1 MTSIAGS
8 SFVEHEKIINE
19 INAAAITVLGI
30 YLKLFL
36 KRLKLLEKIN
46 YVEEKDD

>member
-30 YLKLFL
+30 YLKFIF
-36 KRLKLLEKIN
+36 KTVK
-46 YVEEKDD
+46 VT